1 MSEVNLIVKG
11 GEAGAEIVEQVR
23 EGITALIRYRLL
35 MKREQQRVLKRL
47 RRKIIEKITVEA
59 ATGGG

>member
-1 MSEVNLIVKG
+1 MSEMQLLVKG

-23 EGITALIRYRLL
+23 EGMLALINYRLL
-35 MKREQQRVLKRL
+35 TKREQQRVLKRL
-47 RRKIIEKITVEA
+47 RKRIIDKITVET